1 MLPPSQHTHL
11 CTPILK
17 NLLTKIFYPDKT
29 VDEPKEKKIT
39 KWKKKILKIKEKLK
53 SKKLRGVL
61 IRIYF
66 D

>member
-29 VDEPKEKKIT
+29 VDEPKEKKNNKMEEKNSENKRKI
-39 KWKKKILKIKEKLK
+39 KIKKIARCFNSYL
-53 SKKLRGVL
+53 
-61 IRIYF
+61 F
-66 D
+66 